1 MDARQMEILD
11 ELLDCESGLDDW
23 QLKFIGDLDKK
34 RGRVLSSKQ
43 SAKLEEIYEEK
54 VP

>member
-11 ELLDCESGLDDW
+11 ELLDCDAGLNDW
-23 QLKFIGDLDKK
+23 ELKFIDDLDKK
-34 RGRVLSSKQ
+34 RGRRLTSNQ
-43 SAKLEEIYEEK
+43 STKLEQIYEET

>member
-11 ELLDCESGLDDW
+11 ELLDCDAGLNSW
-23 QLKFIGDLDKK
+23 ELKFISDLDKK
-34 RGRVLSSKQ
+34 RGRVLSSNQ
-43 SAKLEEIYEEK
+43 SAKLEQIYEEK